1 MRFPP
6 VFHFYIARRHLFSP
20 VLQATVL
27 AAGRIAKSY
36 KTNPIRL
43 TRCDASRSPKT
54 RYPYLHTNLHSQRIL
69 KHPTAH
75 NFFCVLANAHLRH
88 WLAPVGAIITLL
100 AVPSA
105 QAQTETNVAQTTKAF
120 DHCAI
125 AQGAERYTFERVS
138 KQYPDPALKDAVML
152 SADSAESDSEDP
164 EQIILKGK
172 IAIENDVGILTA
184 DSAKFDP
191 RTNTADVDGQV
202 VYESEGLQVES
213 ADATLNIE
221 EGTFTL
227 GESGFEVVN
236 SGVVSQ
242 GRAASIM
249 RDIEGNLRLQGAT
262 YSNCPAGDN
271 GWLIRADN
279 IKLDPV
285 AGIGTARN
293 ITLRFK
299 DVPIFYAPA
308 FSFPISNQRKS
319 GFLVPRI
326 DQTEET
332 GFEYRQPF
340 YWNIKPDW
348 DATFV
353 FRLMSDRGLQLQSE
367 LRHLNSIGSWILN
380 QEIIGNDRRFP
391 GGSSRHFT
399 RFRHLGDLGRRWTT
413 EIDVNNVSDRDYFE
427 DLGDTLKIASIT
439 HLERRADLTYS
450 AENYAFRTRLLTY
463 QTVDEAIIPEERPYR
478 QLPQLTFSYH
488 KPLDNLGLDASFDSE
503 WVYFDRDD
511 SIVGSRL
518 DVAPRLEWS
527 KNNLAWFSTVATTLR
542 HTFYDL
548 NNLDSKYRTVPI
560 LSADFGM
567 YFDRFNEADGSLLTL
582 EPRLFYLYA
591 NRASQDALPVFD
603 SAALDFN
610 FSQLFRENSFSG
622 GDRINDA
629 NQVSLAFSS
638 RLLDEAGR
646 EKFQASIGQIL
657 YFQDR
662 TVTLPGDLP
671 ETTSSSD
678 IVAELKLEFDK
689 NWSGESAIQW
699 TPSTTTTERSS
710 AAIRY
715 RDGKDR
721 LVTLGHRFI
730 RDEGEFINA
739 SFAWPIADN
748 WRVASGWT
756 YSLDDD
762 SSIET
767 VLGLEYDSCCWAV
780 RTAARRFITDD
791 GEENNTAFFIQL
803 VLKGLGQ
810 LGQNA
815 TDVIREA
822 VGGYNFGNG

>member
-1 MRFPP
+1 ML
-6 VFHFYIARRHLFSP
+6 IA
-20 VLQATVL
+20 T
-27 AAGRIAKSY
+27 
-36 KTNPIRL
+36 
-43 TRCDASRSPKT
+43 
-54 RYPYLHTNLHSQRIL
+54 
-69 KHPTAH
+69 
-75 NFFCVLANAHLRH
+75 
-88 WLAPVGAIITLL
+88 
-100 AVPSA
+100 SA
-105 QAQTETNVAQTTKAF
+105 QAQIPIQVGEQRTEAS

-125 AQGAERYTFERVS
+125 AKGSERYTFERVAR
-138 KQYPDPALKDAVML
+138 QYPNPTLKDAVML
-152 SADSAESDSEDP
+152 SADSAESDLEDP
-164 EQIILKGK
+164 EQIILTGK
-172 IAIENDVGILTA
+172 ISIDNEVGSLTA
-184 DSAKFDP
+184 DNATYDP
-191 RTNTADVDGQV
+191 RTNTAVVDGQV
-202 VYESEGLQVES
+202 VYESQGLQVES
-213 ADATLNIE
+213 SDATLNVK

-227 GESGFEVVN
+227 AESGYEIAN
-236 SGVVSQ
+236 GEVVSQ
-242 GRAASIM
+242 GRAEAIM

-262 YSNCPAGDN
+262 YSSCPAGDN
-271 GWLIRADN
+271 GWLIRADD
-279 IKLDPV
+279 IKLDPES
-285 AGIGTARN
+285 GIGTARN

-308 FSFPISNQRKS
+308 FSFPISNQRKT
-319 GFLVPRI
+319 GFLAPRI

-367 LRHLNSIGSWILN
+367 LRHLNRIGSWILN
-380 QEIIGNDRRFP
+380 QEFIGNDRRFP

-399 RFRHLGDLGRRWTT
+399 RFRHQGALGRRWTT
-413 EIDVNNVSDRDYFE
+413 EIDASTVSDRDYFE

-450 AENYAFRTRLLTY
+450 AENYTFRTRLLTY
-463 QTVDEAIIPEERPYR
+463 QTVDEAIIPEEIPYR
-478 QLPQLTFSYH
+478 QLPQLTLNYH
-488 KPLDNLGLDASFDSE
+488 KPLERLGLDASLDSE
-503 WVYFDRDD
+503 WVYFERDD
-511 SIVGSRL
+511 SIVGSRF
-518 DVAPRLEWS
+518 DIAPRLEWS
-527 KNNLAWFSTVATTLR
+527 KNRSAWFSTVATTLR

-548 NNLDSKYRTVPI
+548 NNLDSEYRTVPI
-560 LSADFGM
+560 LSADAGLF
-567 YFDRFNEADGSLLTL
+567 FERFNTTDGSLLTL
-582 EPRLFYLYA
+582 EPRIFYLYVD
-591 NRASQDALPVFD
+591 RSSQDALPVFD

-629 NQVSLAFSS
+629 NQLSVAFSS
-638 RLLDEAGR
+638 RLLDRTGR

-678 IVAELKLEFDK
+678 IVGELKLEFDR

-739 SFAWPIADN
+739 SFAWPIADR
-748 WRVASGWT
+748 WRVAGGWT

-810 LGQNA
+810 VGQNA

-822 VGGYNFGNG
+822 VGGYNFGN